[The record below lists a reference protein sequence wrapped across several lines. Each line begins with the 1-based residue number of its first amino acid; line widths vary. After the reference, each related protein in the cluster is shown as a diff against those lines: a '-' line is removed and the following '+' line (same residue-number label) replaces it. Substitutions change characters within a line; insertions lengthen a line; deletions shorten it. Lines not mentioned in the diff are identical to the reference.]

1 MALIASAVFFAVAES
16 SAAGAERPPQLLLIT
31 VIQTADTARVHEL
44 LGSGTAGGIPVR
56 RWRTRRMPG
65 EDFRVQ
71 VQVLEGRKAF
81 VHLRRT
87 VPDVELVG
95 VEGRYGHRRPVPYV
109 RPVSREYGE
118 GFYVEA
124 ELAGNDV
131 VLDLYGYSDLP
142 WANTSPGIAGQAL
155 KTTVSGRIGQWLDA
169 GGSLDISRD
178 QGGPSDAVRT
188 YSTRHIDRDTAR
200 LLIRAELVRFGNGGE
215 ARPYR

>member
-1 MALIASAVFFAVAES
+1 MALFASAAFLAVAGS
-16 SAAGAERPPQLLLIT
+16 STARPERPPQLLLIT
-31 VIQTADTARVHEL
+31 VVQTADAARVHEL
-44 LGSGTAGGIPVR
+44 LDSGTAGGIPVR
-56 RWRTRRMPG
+56 RRSTRRPHG
-65 EDFRVQ
+65 QDYSVQ

-95 VEGRYGHRRPVPYV
+95 VEGRHGHRRPVPYV
-109 RPVSREYGE
+109 RPVIREYGE

-131 VLDLYGYSDLP
+131 VLDLYGYSDMP
-142 WANTSPGIAGQAL
+142 WANTAPGIAGLEL

-178 QGGPSDAVRT
+178 QGVPSTAVRT
-188 YSTRHIDRDTAR
+188 YSARQIDRDAAR
-200 LLIRAELVRFGNGGE
+200 LLIRAELVRSGNRGE